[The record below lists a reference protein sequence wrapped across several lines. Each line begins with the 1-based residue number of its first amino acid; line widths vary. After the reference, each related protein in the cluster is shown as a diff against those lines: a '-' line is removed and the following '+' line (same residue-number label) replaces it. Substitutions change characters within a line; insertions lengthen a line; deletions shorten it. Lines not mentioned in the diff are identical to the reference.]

1 MKPGQF
7 SSAALVVAL
16 ATLGSIGC
24 ATPSERFDRRAG
36 ELGLVGETLPGSPF
50 DHGAYRSR
58 GRGRLLHIY
67 LEGDA
72 SPRMASRYSPPD
84 PTPHRPVALELMAL
98 DPGPSILLGRPC
110 QHGRHPN
117 CDPVLWTTGR
127 YGENVVQ
134 SLVAALRYEITA
146 EGSPGIVLIGHS
158 GGGALA
164 MLIAERLPETRAV
177 ITIAGNLDTRHW
189 WTHHGYAPLTESLDP
204 AQQPPLDPAIVQFH
218 LVGEADQRVPPA
230 LTRESIDRQAGAIT
244 RRYPGFDHSCCWAL
258 IWPDVLAELSTALG
272 APRPGR

>member
-1 MKPGQF
+1 MKPGRL

-16 ATLGSIGC
+16 ATLGSMGC

-50 DHGAYRSR
+50 DHGVYRSPSR
-58 GRGRLLHIY
+58 DGGRLLHVY
-67 LEGDA
+67 LEGDG

-146 EGSPGIVLIGHS
+146 EGAPGIVLIGHS

-177 ITIAGNLDTRHW
+177 ITIAGNLDTRRW
-189 WTHHGYAPLTESLDP
+189 WTHNGYAPLTESLDP
-204 AQQPPLDPAIVQFH
+204 AQQH
-218 LVGEADQRVPPA
+218 
-230 LTRESIDRQAGAIT
+230 T
-244 RRYPGFDHSCCWAL
+244 
-258 IWPDVLAELSTALG
+258 
-272 APRPGR
+272 